1 MVSGSLS
8 SFSSAVNKTAGSAN
22 ALCEL
27 VEKSQDFLI
36 RNVHSL
42 DFILDDFDITK
53 FGILHAAVIHAKYI
67 SQSVVDKEWL
77 VIQTQNLFNLCNSES
92 LQKIPSYVRV
102 ISHEFTNCLIN
113 MGIPHKG
120 ISCTLTAIQKLQKCP
135 GYLTPLHCDLCQLGL
150 AAKMFSPTLPILDID
165 ILEIDKSSTALEAK
179 DYLLYFYYGGM
190 IYGAVKNWERSL
202 HFFELCLIIPAVS
215 SSCILIEAAKKIILI
230 SLILHGKFS
239 TVLETPVAYF
249 MSPRPWKCYCQPY
262 LELATAFRSNNPE
275 DLTNFVDLHRE
286 LFTADFNFGL
296 VKQVIKCHGKFR
308 IQSLTKTFMT
318 LSLTDVAM
326 RIKLSGTQEAE
337 KQILDMIKS
346 KAIFANI
353 DQQSGTVH
361 FLDDP
366 EQYDSIK
373 MLRILQDKITECVN
387 LEKHFMQ
394 LTDRLVTN
402 PNYAKRMIELETKA
416 AKSAGQY

>member
-8 SFSSAVNKTAGSAN
+8 NFSSAVNKTGGSIN
-22 ALCEL
+22 ALYEL
-27 VEKSQDFLI
+27 IEKSQDFLM

-42 DFILDDFDITK
+42 DSILDDFDIAK
-53 FGILHAAVIHAKYI
+53 FGILHAAVIHVKYI

-77 VIQTQNLFNLCNSES
+77 IIQTQNFFNLCCPES
-92 LQKIPSYVRV
+92 LQKMPSYVRI

-113 MGIPHKG
+113 MGVPHKG
-120 ISCTLTAIQKLQKCP
+120 ISCMITAIRKFQKCL
-135 GYLTPLHCDLCQLGL
+135 GQLTPLHCDLCQLAL
-150 AAKMFSPTLPILDID
+150 AAKMFSPTFSVLDTD
-165 ILEIDKSSTALEAK
+165 ILEIEQNGTALEAK

-202 HFFELCLIIPAVS
+202 HFLELCLIIPAVS

-239 TVLETPVAYF
+239 TVPETPVAYF

-262 LELATAFRSNNPE
+262 LELATAFRSNNPD
-275 DLTNFVDLHRE
+275 DLISFVDLHRE

-296 VKQVIKCHGKFR
+296 VKQVLKCHVKFR
-308 IQSLTKTFMT
+308 IQSLTKTFIT
-318 LSLTDVAM
+318 LSLIDVAM
-326 RIKLSGTQEAE
+326 HIKLSGTQEAE
-337 KQILDMIKS
+337 KHIVDMIKS

-353 DQQSGTVH
+353 DQESGTVH

-373 MLRILQDKITECVN
+373 MLQILQQKITECVN

-394 LTDRLVTN
+394 LTDRLMTN
-402 PNYAKRMIELETKA
+402 PNYAKRMIELETKT
-416 AKSAGQY
+416 AKSVGQY